1 MKTRRIL
8 TLALIC
14 ASAMLS
20 LQSCLK
26 HDDSDD
32 LYTALV
38 TIESSEAGTAIQLND
53 STVINPTNLKSN
65 LYNGKAVRALVNFS
79 VDDVKLLDKS
89 RFDAKILTVDTIR
102 TKKAVPDLGALNDR
116 EYGNDRLEIVNDWV
130 CIGEDGYLTL
140 RVRTFRSSASKDH
153 YVNLVRVEN
162 EKDGDKEYTFEL
174 RHNASGDIYGYESD
188 GLIAFDLND
197 LVPEDRSP
205 VTLHLKWAGFTE
217 EKSANCKLTFRK
229 K

>member
-1 MKTRRIL
+1 MKSRKSLIA
-8 TLALIC
+8 ALIC

-53 STVINPTNLKSN
+53 STVIRPTNLKNN
-65 LYNGKAVRALVNFS
+65 LYSGKTVRALINFS

-89 RFDAKILTVDTIR
+89 EFDAKVFTIDTIR
-102 TKKAVPDLGALNDR
+102 TKKAVPDLGELNDR
-116 EYGNDRLEIVNDWV
+116 EYGNDRIEIVNDWV

-140 RVRTFRSSASKDH
+140 RVRTFRSNASKDH

-162 EKDGDKEYTFEL
+162 EKDGEKEYTFEL

-197 LVPEDRSP
+197 LAPEDRSP
-205 VTLHLKWAGFTE
+205 VTLHLRWAGFTE
-217 EKSANCKLTFRK
+217 NKNANCKLTFRK